1 MEKKRIFLYCLVQ
14 NICLQCIKQ
23 KLELIFCF
31 RCVHIHVYVVCTCT
45 GEVKKTRIFSS
56 FNFWYY
62 YVQWYWEKYIFAC
75 VWLREFMNW
84 YWKIACIIL
93 PVVLKSEVEDMVV
106 ILLFSVLVILLAV
119 FGFFPHYYFVTNM
132 NTSYSRSSNVEVQ

>member
-1 MEKKRIFLYCLVQ
+1 LEKKKNISILSCTEHLLAMYKTKVGVDFLFQVCAYTCICCL
-14 NICLQCIKQ
+14 
-23 KLELIFCF
+23 
-31 RCVHIHVYVVCTCT
+31 HVYWR
-45 GEVKKTRIFSS
+45 GKKNRIFSS